1 MQINN
6 NPQCPQPKS
15 TSFGMA
21 VKITKEGAD
30 YLRRQSPKTLEKLS
44 AIGEEMKDYKHWD
57 LLVTDKGYVAKP
69 KEFLKNGYNDYIMVN
84 PNYPIY
90 HNSPDLHLK
99 SKYSD
104 FANKGENA
112 VIVIRDLKEGEA
124 NEIAKR
130 FKEEDSLGKF
140 AEAIRLL
147 EKQSAKEAAQKAY
160 EEAEKAKISGMVD
173 DLVSKFGIDTE
184 V

>member
-6 NPQCPQPKS
+6 TQCPKPQS

-21 VKITKEGAD
+21 VKITKEGAN
-30 YLRRQSPKTLEKLS
+30 YLRKQGFQTLEKLS

-84 PNYPIY
+84 PNYTIY
-90 HNSPDLHLK
+90 HNSPELHLK

-160 EEAEKAKISGMVD
+160 AEAQEAKHSSMVN
-173 DLVSKFGIDTE
+173 DLVSKFGVDA
-184 V
+184 